1 VYFAAMSPW
10 AINFRF
16 FIWINHHVFDVLY
29 RQIPH
34 IDTSD
39 NMSGVVESVFWHG
52 ALPDTIGKANESSSV
67 FIDALF

>member
-1 VYFAAMSPW
+1 MHKQHVF
-10 AINFRF
+10 NRF
-16 FIWINHHVFDVLY
+16 FIWINHHVFDVLD

-39 NMSGVVESVFWHG
+39 NMSGVVESVFCHG

-67 FIDALF
+67 FIDALS